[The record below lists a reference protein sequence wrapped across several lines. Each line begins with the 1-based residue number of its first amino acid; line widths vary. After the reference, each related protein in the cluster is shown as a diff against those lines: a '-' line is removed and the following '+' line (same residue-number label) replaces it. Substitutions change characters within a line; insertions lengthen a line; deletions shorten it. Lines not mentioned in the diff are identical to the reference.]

1 MHAINEVPNEWSQL
15 VVPVS
20 EILVF
25 LRFFDGFSAPHWLC
39 EDLCCFELF
48 GRFSVAFPWF
58 FGAAYFR
65 WLELTY

>member
-25 LRFFDGFSAPHWLC
+25 RWLFGGFSAPHWLC
-39 EDLCCFELF
+39 EDLCYFDFF
-48 GRFSVAFPWF
+48 GCFSVAFRRHIF
-58 FGAAYFR
+58 SMA
-65 WLELTY
+65 